1 MGLCNS
7 KPSSYPNSPK
17 SDPIPNKT
25 SSIPTKEKPIP
36 GENKPVSTST
46 SVNGESN
53 NPSNV
58 DVQSNT
64 GNEGKKSPFFPF
76 YSPSP
81 AHYFFSKKSSP
92 ARSSANSTPKRFFK
106 RPFPPPSPAKHIK
119 AVLARRHGSV
129 KPNET
134 SIPEGSE
141 AEAATGL
148 DRSFG
153 FSKNFINKYEL
164 GDEVGRGHFGY
175 TCAAKFKKGELK
187 GQQVAVKVIPKAKMT
202 TAIAIEDVRREVKI
216 LRALTGHNNLV
227 KFYDAY
233 EDTDN
238 VYIVME
244 LCEGGELLDRILSRG
259 GKYTEDDAKSVMIQ
273 ILNVVA
279 FCHLQGVVHRDL
291 KPENFLF
298 TSKDDNSVLKAID
311 FGLSDFVKPDERL
324 NDIVGSA
331 YYVAPEVLHR
341 SYSTEADVW
350 SIGVIAYILLCGSRP
365 FWARTESGI
374 FRAVLKADPSFDET
388 PWPSL
393 SSEARDFVKRLLNKD
408 PRKRLTAAQ
417 ALSHPWIKNSNSN
430 DVKVPLDILI
440 FKLMKVYMRSSS
452 LRKAALRALSKTL
465 TVDELFYLK
474 EQFAL
479 LEPNKNGTISFESIK
494 AALMK
499 HSTDAMKE
507 SRIPDFMTSLNALQY
522 RRMDFEE
529 FCAAA
534 LSVHQL
540 EALDRWEQHARCAYE
555 LFEKDGNRAI
565 VIEEL
570 ASELGLGPSVPVH
583 AVLHDWIR
591 HTDGKLSF
599 LGFVKLLHGVSS
611 RSLAKAQ

>member
-1 MGLCNS
+1 MGLCTS
-7 KPSSYPNSPK
+7 KPHPSPNSPNSGRNPARNSPLPASESVK
-17 SDPIPNKT
+17 PPP
-25 SSIPTKEKPIP
+25 SS
-36 GENKPVSTST
+36 SS
-46 SVNGESN
+46 SVNGA
-53 NPSNV
+53 NPSEN
-58 DVQSNT
+58 DDQSVAAS
-64 GNEGKKSPFFPF
+64 NEGKKSPFFPF

-81 AHYFFSKKSSP
+81 AHYFFSKKTP
-92 ARSSANSTPKRFFK
+92 ARSPAPNTPSGNSTPKRFFK
-106 RPFPPPSPAKHIK
+106 RPFPPPSPAKHIR

-129 KPNET
+129 KPN
-134 SIPEGSE
+134 SAAIPEGSE
-141 AEAATGL
+141 AEGGGVGL
-148 DRSFG
+148 DKSFG
-153 FSKNFINKYEL
+153 FSKSFSSKYEL

-175 TCAAKFKKGELK
+175 TCAAKFKKGDNK

-216 LRALTGHNNLV
+216 LRALSGHDNLPH
-227 KFYDAY
+227 FYDAY
-233 EDTDN
+233 EDHEN

-259 GKYTEDDAKSVMIQ
+259 GKYTEEDAKTVMIQ

-298 TSKDDNSVLKAID
+298 TSKEDTSQLKAID
-311 FGLSDFVKPDERL
+311 FGLSDYVRPDERL

-341 SYSTEADVW
+341 SYSTEADIW
-350 SIGVIAYILLCGSRP
+350 SVGVIVYILLCGSRP

-374 FRAVLKADPSFDET
+374 FRAVLKADPSFDDT
-388 PWPSL
+388 PWPLL

-408 PRKRLTAAQ
+408 PRRRLTAAQ
-417 ALSHPWIKNSNSN
+417 ALSHPWIKDSN
-430 DVKVPLDILI
+430 DAKVPLDILV
-440 FKLMKVYMRSSS
+440 FKLMRAYLRSSS

-465 TVDELFYLK
+465 TVDELFYLR

-479 LEPNKNGTISFESIK
+479 LEPSKNGTISLENIK
-494 AALMK
+494 SALMK
-499 HSTDAMKE
+499 MATDAMKD
-507 SRIPDFMTSLNALQY
+507 SRIPEFLSQLSALQY

-555 LFEKDGNRAI
+555 LFEKEGNRPI
-565 VIEEL
+565 MIDEL

-583 AVLHDWIR
+583 AVLHDWLR

-611 RSLAKAQ
+611 RTIKAH

>member
-1 MGLCNS
+1 MGLCHGKPAVPQSQSSPSSTPAPKKEEEKPEEAEERIKEEERPVPPAVAEEKNS
-7 KPSSYPNSPK
+7 KPWM
-17 SDPIPNKT
+17 
-25 SSIPTKEKPIP
+25 
-36 GENKPVSTST
+36 
-46 SVNGESN
+46 
-53 NPSNV
+53 
-58 DVQSNT
+58 
-64 GNEGKKSPFFPF
+64 SPFFPF

-81 AHYFFSKKSSP
+81 AHSLFSKKSP
-92 ARSSANSTPKRFFK
+92 AAATGGGSATATPKKFFR
-106 RPFPPPSPAKHIK
+106 RPFPPPSPAKHIR

-134 SIPEGSE
+134 AIPEEDGE
-141 AEAATGL
+141 AGRAVAGL
-148 DRSFG
+148 DKNFG
-153 FSKNFINKYEL
+153 FEKGFTSKYEI
-164 GDEVGRGHFGY
+164 GEEIGRGHFGY
-175 TCAAKFKKGELK
+175 TCCARSKKGELK

-216 LRALTGHNNLV
+216 LRSLTGHTNLV
-227 KFYDAY
+227 QFYDSY
-233 EDTDN
+233 EDNEN
-238 VYIVME
+238 VYIIME
-244 LCEGGELLDRILSRG
+244 LCEGGELLDKILSRG
-259 GKYTEDDAKSVMIQ
+259 GKYSEDDAKAVMVQ

-298 TSKDDNSVLKAID
+298 TSKDENSQLKAID

-374 FRAVLKADPSFDET
+374 FRAVLKADPCFSEP

-393 SSEARDFVKRLLNKD
+393 SPEAKDFVRRLLSKD
-408 PRKRLTAAQ
+408 PRRRMTAAQ
-417 ALSHPWIKNSNSN
+417 ALSHPWIRNYN
-430 DVKVPLDILI
+430 DIKPPLDILI
-440 FKLMKVYMRSSS
+440 FRLIKAYMRSSS

-474 EQFAL
+474 GQFAL
-479 LEPNKNGTISFESIK
+479 LEPNKNGCITLENIK
-494 AALMK
+494 MALMK
-499 HSTDAMKE
+499 NATDAMKE
-507 SRIPDFMTSLNALQY
+507 SRVQDLLVSLSALQY
-522 RRMDFEE
+522 RRMDFDE
-529 FCAAA
+529 FCAAT

-540 EALDRWEQHARCAYE
+540 EGLDRWEQHARCAYE

-570 ASELGLGPSVPVH
+570 ASELGLSPSVPVH

-611 RSLAKAQ
+611 RPLAKAR